1 MQKSDFYRFFFI
13 WHFESIRAVINAI
26 SISIEWIMFVDNL
39 IMHCQFTVNKKH
51 ILCYD
56 SYGYRWHKNYNWT
69 LILQMENI
77 FENSKFIFLQNMSI
91 VHCRQYRRCYLF
103 AFNFARRLLKV
114 VFKFD
119 FKGFMWIA
127 KKNFNGVSG
136 HTNCWCFAVR
146 IMHML
151 NNCFAWFYNRTP
163 RSAFRLARTMKKIVF
178 SELAAYGF

>member
-1 MQKSDFYRFFFI
+1 MHVLCNAKIGFLSIFFI

-56 SYGYRWHKNYNWT
+56 SYGYRWHKNYDWT
-69 LILQMENI
+69 SILQMENI

-127 KKNFNGVSG
+127 KKTLMAYLGTQTVGVSLSESCTCWIIALLGFTTG
-136 HTNCWCFAVR
+136 H
-146 IMHML
+146 
-151 NNCFAWFYNRTP
+151 P
-163 RSAFRLARTMKKIVF
+163 DRL
-178 SELAAYGF
+178 LD